1 MPFIG
6 RAGALLATA
15 ALAGIVVGC
24 VPSTVLP
31 ETCDDPSVTLRATLR
46 NETLEPGTLE
56 VCRDQHVTLI
66 VTPERDG
73 ILHLHGYDD
82 QVAATAV
89 RAGET
94 LELAFTTVRSGQ
106 FPIALHT
113 TDGPAEVTV
122 GVLIV
127 HEP

>member
-6 RAGALLATA
+6 RATALLAIA
-15 ALAGIVVGC
+15 AIMVGC
-24 VPSTVLP
+24 VPPTVLP
-31 ETCDDPSVTLRATLR
+31 ETCDDPSVTVPATLR
-46 NETLEPGTLE
+46 NESLEPGTLE
-56 VCRDQHVTLI
+56 FCRDQRVTLT
-66 VTPERDG
+66 VTVERDG

-82 QVAATAV
+82 QVAATEV
-89 RAGET
+89 HAGET